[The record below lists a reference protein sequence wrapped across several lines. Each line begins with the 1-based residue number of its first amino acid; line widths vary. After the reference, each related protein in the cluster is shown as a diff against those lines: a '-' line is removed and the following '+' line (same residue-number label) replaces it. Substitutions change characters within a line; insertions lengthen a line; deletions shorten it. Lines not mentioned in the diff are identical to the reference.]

1 MIQVRSIET
10 TDLDPGS
17 RQELDRNFL
26 HTGYRRRLM
35 VATDPDFAWR
45 GRPIRS
51 KQPLTLVPIP
61 LGNGASCSIRFLDH
75 DGTVQTLPLV
85 AGRYYYV
92 PADVPYQIEA
102 RGAGALEV
110 FVPAP
115 ADGRLFDEEPLPD
128 DFFTP
133 YEVAGPDPGG
143 PQPENK

>member
-10 TDLDPGS
+10 VDLDPGS

-35 VATDPDFAWR
+35 VSTDPDFAWR
-45 GRPIRS
+45 GRPMRS
-51 KQPLTLVPIP
+51 NQPMTLVPIP
-61 LGNGASCSIRFLDH
+61 LGQDASCRVRYLDH
-75 DGTVQTLPLV
+75 DGALRILPLA
-85 AGRYYYV
+85 AGRYYFL
-92 PADVPYQIEA
+92 PAGVPYQIEA

-115 ADGRLFDEEPLPD
+115 ADGRLFDEEPLPE

-133 YEVAGPDPGG
+133 YEAAAGAPAEAP
-143 PQPENK
+143 

>member
-1 MIQVRSIET
+1 MIHTRSIET
-10 TDLDPGS
+10 VKLDAGT

-45 GRPIRS
+45 GRPTRS
-51 KQPLTLVPIP
+51 KLPLTLVPIP
-61 LGNGASCSIRFLDH
+61 LGAGAACSIRFLDH
-75 DGTVQTLPLV
+75 DGTVRTVPMA
-85 AGRYYYV
+85 AGRYYHL

-102 RGAGALEV
+102 CGAGALEV

-133 YEVAGPDPGG
+133 YEAA
-143 PQPENK
+143 QPELP